1 MANQKFLLHNLIWK
15 FGEKYHIP
23 STREENQQTQG
34 SICWDW
40 SIGIAGEKKFLWAI
54 AAEQAWVSQREEC
67 GFIWY
72 LHLYFICCSRFAIIC
87 FTYIIIPFC
96 FALLLFY
103 YMKVCQ
109 YVCVIYAYNDSIMV
123 AYMCIWFF
131 IICSLNWALK
141 KIDFPNWLL
150 QMIFFCICQHT
161 KHTSKKFSISHTLC
175 IDTSDNPLQVIFWS
189 YFPLKICFIFT
200 SLFNQF

>member
-40 SIGIAGEKKFLWAI
+40 SIGIAGEKRFLWAI
-54 AAEQAWVSQREEC
+54 AAEQSWVSQREEC

-109 YVCVIYAYNDSIMV
+109 YVCVIYAYNGSIHVYMV
-123 AYMCIWFF
+123 FHHLFF
-131 IICSLNWALK
+131 ELSSEK
-141 KIDFPNWLL
+141 NWLSKL
-150 QMIFFCICQHT
+150 TFADDFFCICQHT